1 MNKLF
6 KFATV
11 YNLFTTADL
20 KTNMAIRILH
30 SLIPTLV
37 SDTATLSEQ
46 EDLSGFLARDL
57 IPGAKEVYKYG
68 AAAIAREF
76 DFCFNDAKRD
86 AVQKTINA
94 GDFEKGIDLAIEWF
108 NTDFGSSGGVGG
120 KNWVIFAKTLK
131 IINEQ
136 IKKVEK
142 TGSKSEALK
151 LSSYLNVLD
160 SLSHNSGS
168 FMEKFVE
175 EESFDN
181 KDIENQIQNLKDLL
195 KMRDITTLQDPEQVI
210 SLIQT
215 NPDIVGRLPRDYQKM
230 IREYRRFHPAKEE
243 SVDQGKEL
251 LRQESERKAQE
262 AERKKEEA
270 WVDTAKMYSSHFGGN
285 YS

>member
-1 MNKLF
+1 MNKVF
-6 KFATV
+6 KFATL
-11 YNLFTTADL
+11 YSLYTTADL

-37 SDTATLSEQ
+37 ADTATLSEQ

-76 DFCFNDAKRD
+76 DFCFNDHKRD
-86 AVQKTINA
+86 TVQKAINT
-94 GDFEKGIDLAIEWF
+94 GDFENGIDMAIEWF

-120 KNWVIFAKTLK
+120 KKWVVFAQTLK
-131 IINEQ
+131 KIGEQ
-136 IKKVEK
+136 IGKVEK
-142 TGSKSEALK
+142 TGSKTEAMK

-175 EESFDN
+175 EESFDK
-181 KDIENQIQNLKDLL
+181 KDIENQLKNLKDLL
-195 KMRDITTLQDPEQVI
+195 RMRDITTLQDPEQII

-230 IREYRRFHPAKEE
+230 IKEYRRIHPAKEE
-243 SVDQGKEL
+243 SAEQGREL
-251 LRQESERKAQE
+251 LRQEAERKAQE
-262 AERKKEEA
+262 AERQKEEA
-270 WVDTAKMYSSHFGGN
+270 WKDTSKMYSANFGGN